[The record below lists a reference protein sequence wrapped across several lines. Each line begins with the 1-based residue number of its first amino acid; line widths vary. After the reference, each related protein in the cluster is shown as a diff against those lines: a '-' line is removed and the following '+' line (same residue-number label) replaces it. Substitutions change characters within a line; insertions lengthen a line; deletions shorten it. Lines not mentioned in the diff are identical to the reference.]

1 MGLNISGFIIN
12 RNLKNEIAT
21 VADCLNVKLRFD
33 TESNF
38 EAASRTKYKTADIE
52 FLHTEKGT
60 LGFWDDDF
68 FQEASIS
75 NLIKEN
81 TEGFIFRFSETAM
94 VFMFEHFKTGGY
106 RDSLWITYDDGF
118 TVNMR
123 NKKGVLRL
131 DNKQIEVIEDRD
143 VVFDIFSEVM
153 QELIGV
159 TFNTVDFGAIT
170 QRYKVSK

>member
-21 VADCLNVKLRFD
+21 VADCLNVKLRLD
-33 TESNF
+33 EESDF
-38 EAASRTKYKTADIE
+38 ETATRTKYKTADIE
-52 FLHTEKGT
+52 FMHTEKGT
-60 LGFWDDDF
+60 LAFWDDDY
-68 FQEASIS
+68 FQGTRIS
-75 NLIKEN
+75 NLTNEN

-94 VFMFEHFKTGGY
+94 VFMFEHFRGEYGD
-106 RDSLWITYDDGF
+106 RLWITYDDGF

-123 NKKGVLRL
+123 HSEGVLRL
-131 DNKQIEVIEDRD
+131 KNKEIKVVENRD